1 MRRGVLILVVL
12 LAVIATGAAVWLTR
26 GPGGDSSPVV
36 PDARDEPRERA
47 PRRRIRQVDPPPAA
61 PAEPA
66 VPPALDTLAAPTPK
80 GQPTNVVAGTVLD
93 ADTGRPIAG
102 AEVVYRLDHE
112 RFWHVASD
120 AEGRFLHHRRPE
132 EERRDVREALHVR
145 APGYGDW
152 ASPSMVPAVEV
163 RLQRQPARPPG
174 QVRGVIAERSGAVV
188 SGRFL
193 VEARNEFGDYEAQY
207 VVADASGAFLMEGVP
222 SGHQWRFNVQG
233 SRSAQTTAVTES
245 CESNVKLVLDN
256 AEGTGLVPLAAAAR
270 EVHVHG
276 IPPGEGGAVVR
287 AEVKPRLFWRAEVRD
302 GVARFASLP
311 VGRWDLVLAR
321 PGAPDVATQIDVVAG
336 AGPQVVQ
343 FASR

>member
-163 RLQRQPARPPG
+163 RLQRQPA
-174 QVRGVIAERSGAVV
+174 
-188 SGRFL
+188 
-193 VEARNEFGDYEAQY
+193 QY